1 MMAKRNPNPQGKGL
15 VPILAG
21 LQQHMLRLQVPPKPI
36 TQIEMELFTSLFVLQ
51 SEIRFNPAVG
61 QVYWLYSRPEGYRLS
76 LIGPDEWHKEMPHRY
91 IGRCE
96 LLVDRTW
103 TLDLAAEVAEDAAF
117 IAHIERQ
124 RDIFQTALE
133 QAEHIEDILPT
144 FVPTL
149 SYQGRVFAYIL
160 GRSLRHSMQ
169 LSGIAA
175 LPYREAA
182 ALLPAPK

>member
-1 MMAKRNPNPQGKGL
+1 
-15 VPILAG
+15 
-21 LQQHMLRLQVPPKPI
+21 
-36 TQIEMELFTSLFVLQ
+36 
-51 SEIRFNPAVG
+51 
-61 QVYWLYSRPEGYRLS
+61 
-76 LIGPDEWHKEMPHRY
+76 MPHRY